1 MAEATAAPR
10 SAPDSGSRCPGCAKA
25 IDPLRAGHVAIYDGV
40 FLYYCDAGCKA
51 LHLRTIASHLG
62 DDVPTM
68 DPPAVASHVLALAT
82 REATKTNGTSHA
94 HDAGGEVSSHAAPGA
109 PMEASASSAPPFSL
123 ESVSHERARAS
134 ETDGAAVSP
143 EAIARGEDVME
154 EPAPLM
160 GPPSTMRSPEAKRE
174 EPREK
179 IEPRAASSPIPP
191 RATSTTPRAAQTRTA
206 VAIAGVIAGVLVP
219 LLAIADVAL
228 GARLALGALAA
239 MALVVRAAMAKS
251 DAADVHPLISAVPVV
266 GAITAAVVC
275 DASGDPR
282 AASIA
287 VLAGLSA
294 SIGIG
299 VEEAIERAWREVDAA
314 RARVTRALAVTSR
327 VVRGAGVVDASD
339 VKAGEE
345 VMVEEGDIVG
355 VDGVVS
361 AGEALVV
368 PWDGA
373 PIEVTKGE
381 GDAIVA
387 GARVVSGRARIVTA
401 WAGADRA
408 WARATSSRAVR
419 PDVSAP
425 TVRLARGIALRGI
438 PAAAIVAGAAA
449 CASGVASGWIGAIAA
464 ACAVAVALGGRG
476 VVAAVALIH
485 ARAQMKTLAHGVVY
499 RDARAFDVA
508 GRAAI
513 AVVCSRGTVLTGV
526 PEIVA
531 VEAVEPG
538 GGTSRDASDSHI
550 LALAAGAETASTH
563 PFANAILRA
572 ARTRGVRLESVRSAT
587 VHAGLGVTAL
597 ASNGDRLIVG
607 SRALLLQEKVS
618 VAVVEARAS
627 ELEAQ
632 GRSVLLVA
640 LAGKLV
646 GLVALQDGLRAGAR
660 AAVQRLLDARIE
672 PVLLSGESRETCETI
687 ARALDIDH
695 VRPEVLPAD
704 RGAEVRALAEGGQL
718 VAAVGHPS
726 SDDGALGAADV
737 AIAMGAAGRAAGEWG
752 VSLASD
758 DVRDA
763 ALALGIAHSA
773 RDRSRAAL
781 AIGLAPGVV
790 AMLAVVF
797 AVGPLVCGPLA
808 MAASV
813 AVVMTLARRD

>member
-10 SAPDSGSRCPGCAKA
+10 SAPDSGSRCPGCATA

-40 FLYYCDAGCKA
+40 FLYYCDASCKA
-51 LHLRTIASHLG
+51 VHLRAIASHLG

-68 DPPAVASHVLALAT
+68 DPPAVAERVHVALAAS
-82 REATKTNGTSHA
+82 EAKKTNGANHA
-94 HDAGGEVSSHAAPGA
+94 NGAKGSHAATDATEPI
-109 PMEASASSAPPFSL
+109 ASSAPPISH
-123 ESVSHERARAS
+123 EPVSHERAR
-134 ETDGAAVSP
+134 DPVVQAAADEA
-143 EAIARGEDVME
+143 EAIALDEHVEE
-154 EPAPLM
+154 EPP
-160 GPPSTMRSPEAKRE
+160 PTIEVPSTVRSPEATRPP
-174 EPREK
+174 PREK
-179 IEPRAASSPIPP
+179 NEARLAPSPVPP
-191 RATSTTPRAAQTRTA
+191 RETSDSSRGMQMRTA
-206 VAIAGVIAGVLVP
+206 VSIAGVVAGVLVP

-228 GARLALGALAA
+228 GARIALGVFAA
-239 MALVVRAAMAKS
+239 VALVVRAAMAKS
-251 DAADVHPLISAVPVV
+251 DAANVHPLVSTVPVL
-266 GAITAAVVC
+266 GAISVAVAC
-275 DASGDPR
+275 ETSGDPR

-294 SIGIG
+294 SIAIG
-299 VEEAIERAWREVDAA
+299 VEEAIERVWRDVDAG
-314 RARVTRALAVTSR
+314 RAHVSRVLDVTSR
-327 VVRGAGVVDASD
+327 VVRGEGVVDARD

-345 VMVEEGDIVG
+345 VMIEAGDVVG
-355 VDGVVS
+355 VDGVVC
-361 AGEALVV
+361 AGEAVVV

-387 GARVVSGRARIVTA
+387 GARVVSGRARVVTA

-408 WARATSSRAVR
+408 WVRATSSRAAR

-425 TVRLARGIALRGI
+425 TVRLARAIAIRGI
-438 PAAAIVAGAAA
+438 PAAAIVAGGAA
-449 CASGVASGWIGAIAA
+449 CASGGVSGWAGAIAA
-464 ACAVAVALGGRG
+464 ACAVGVALGGRG

-499 RDARAFDVA
+499 RDARAFDAA

-531 VEAVEPG
+531 VEAVAPSGE
-538 GGTSRDASDSHI
+538 TSRDASDSHI

-687 ARALDIDH
+687 GRALDIDH

-704 RGAEVRALAEGGQL
+704 RGAEVRALGEGGQL
-718 VAAVGHPS
+718 VAAMGHPA
-726 SDDGALGAADV
+726 SDDGALGAADL

-763 ALALGIAHSA
+763 ALALSIAHSA
-773 RDRSRAAL
+773 RDRARAAL
-781 AIGLAPGVV
+781 ALGLAPGAV
-790 AMLAVVF
+790 ALLAVVF

-808 MAASV
+808 MAASI
-813 AVVMTLARRD
+813 AMVMTLARRD